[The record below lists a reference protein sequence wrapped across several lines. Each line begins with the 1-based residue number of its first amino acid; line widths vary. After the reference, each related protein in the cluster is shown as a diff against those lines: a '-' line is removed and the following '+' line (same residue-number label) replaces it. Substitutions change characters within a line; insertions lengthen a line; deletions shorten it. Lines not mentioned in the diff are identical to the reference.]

1 MRLYLL
7 IFLSIL
13 SGICLIVLIFALTDV
28 YPVKLLSDNRTTVVV
43 IFLMIGG
50 FTRQAFKKYRDQL
63 PN

>member
-13 SGICLIVLIFALTDV
+13 SGICLILLIIALTDV
-28 YPVKLLSDNRTTVVV
+28 YPVKQLSDNRTTVVV
-43 IFLMIGG
+43 VSLMIGG